1 MYLKEEENHVKQ
13 LLNTFTENWQGI
25 SIIGDK
31 FVSEMIGL
39 LQDGQQI
46 MSKEFSKTSILQT
59 RSVSQGYRLD
69 DYSL

>member
-46 MSKEFSKTSILQT
+46 MTKEFFQSSRLQT

>member
-46 MSKEFSKTSILQT
+46 MSKEFFQSSRLQT
-59 RSVSQGYRLD
+59 RSGSQVYRLD